1 MYFFLTNTID
11 HCTKKSII
19 VLFFSAQ
26 HTVPDPANVVLFT
39 HKHSWC
45 DQRINSHVTWR
56 LPTVCLVKALQLYY
70 AANVIYND
78 DNFVRKLNKRVI
90 FKILLFSFYGFV
102 VYSFVQLQCLEKIKY
117 RTFYLFTSKPE
128 NLFIV
133 KQNKPVNLYKSQK

>member
-11 HCTKKSII
+11 HCIKKSII
-19 VLFFSAQ
+19 VPFFSAQ

-45 DQRINSHVTWR
+45 EQCVNSHLTR
-56 LPTVCLVKALQLYY
+56 GLPTVCRVKAQQLYY

-90 FKILLFSFYGFV
+90 FKILLFSFYGFF
-102 VYSFVQLQCLEKIKY
+102 VYSLVQLRYLEKIKY
-117 RTFYLFTSKPE
+117 GSFNLFTIKAWIFVQCE
-128 NLFIV
+128 TKKKL
-133 KQNKPVNLYKSQK
+133 NLYKSVK